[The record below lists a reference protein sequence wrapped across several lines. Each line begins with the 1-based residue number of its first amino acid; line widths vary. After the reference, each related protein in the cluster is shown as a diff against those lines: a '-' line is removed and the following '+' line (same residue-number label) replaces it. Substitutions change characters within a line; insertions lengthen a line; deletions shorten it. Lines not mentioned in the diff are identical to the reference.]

1 MSVTDIIREIQS
13 LPKAERAKLIEYIHS
28 SEEAEIPDS
37 FRQGR
42 ADIEAG
48 RGVDMEI
55 ALNKAPPSRQ

>member
-28 SEEAEIPDS
+28 IEEAEIPDS
-37 FRQGR
+37 FRQGM

-48 RGVDMEI
+48 RVVDMEI